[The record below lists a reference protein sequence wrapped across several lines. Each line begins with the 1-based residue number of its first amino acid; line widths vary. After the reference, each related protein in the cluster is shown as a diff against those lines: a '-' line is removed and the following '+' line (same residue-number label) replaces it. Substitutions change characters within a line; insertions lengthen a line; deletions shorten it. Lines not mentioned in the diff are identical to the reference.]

1 MTNKSQVFDLKTRN
15 AYILTRIL
23 DTPFWG
29 LFNLIPFIL
38 YKDLQASPF
47 EIAIAVTLKPLSS
60 ILSSYWSTRAYH
72 SSQALV
78 PSLIKARCLAFL
90 PFLALPFIHT
100 SWFLIACYGLF
111 MLLQVGMMPAWMEIL
126 KQNLPRET
134 RDRVFSWMQAFGYL
148 GGGLLPFLIG
158 WLLDGFNESWRFLFP
173 LAASISLIA
182 IFWQKDLQV
191 KSALSPQQT
200 SHAIIRPWKNAWQL
214 LKRRKDFAKFQLG
227 FAFLGCGLMLLQPTL
242 PVFIVDKLHLS
253 YTELGVAITL
263 CKGIGFACS
272 SYMWTRLLQKLNLFH
287 FSAIISIL
295 AAGFPLLLILAQLE
309 DSWLYAAF
317 VLYGLTQAGNELSW
331 NLSGPL
337 FSKNEDS
344 SLYSN
349 VNIISV
355 GIRGIFIPS
364 LGALLLAAMGTQA
377 VMLFSSALCLI
388 GALRLTTYGNSESAL
403 AAPSQSS
410 T

>member
-47 EIAIAVTLKPLSS
+47 EIALAVTLKPLSS
-60 ILSSYWSTRAYH
+60 ILSSYWSARFH
-72 SSQALV
+72 HNSQSLVSSLV
-78 PSLIKARCLAFL
+78 TARLMAFI
-90 PFLALPFIHT
+90 PFLMLPFIHT
-100 SWFLIACYGLF
+100 SWYLIACYGLF

-134 RDRVFSWMQAFGYL
+134 RDRVFSYAQAFGYL
-148 GGGLLPFLIG
+148 GGGLLPFLVG
-158 WLLDGFNESWRFLFP
+158 WLLDGFTESWRWLFP
-173 LAASISLIA
+173 LAALISLTS
-182 IFWQKDLQV
+182 IFWQKGLKVDSSPSTQQ
-191 KSALSPQQT
+191 SA
-200 SHAIIRPWKNAWQL
+200 HGIAKPWKNAWHL
-214 LKRRKDFAKFQLG
+214 LNRRRDFAKFQLG
-227 FAFLGCGLMLLQPTL
+227 FMFLGCGLMILQPTL

-253 YTELGVAITL
+253 YTELGIAITL

-272 SYMWTRLLQKLNLFH
+272 SFMWTRLLQRLNLFH
-287 FSAIISIL
+287 FSALISIL

-309 DSWLYAAF
+309 NTWLYAAF

-344 SLYSN
+344 SPYSN

-364 LGALLLAAMGTQA
+364 LGALLLAELGTQA
-377 VMLFSSALCLI
+377 VMLFSCALCLI
-388 GALRLTTYGNSESAL
+388 GALRLTTYGNAETETV
-403 AAPSQSS
+403 P